1 MKFLKTYKM
10 PNTIRLPR
18 GKRPT
23 RAAAATAQA
32 INNIISGSKQN
43 VAPALGKGPK
53 AAAKATPAIAGPSRA
68 GPSRMAR
75 PKPSGRVESKK

>member
-43 VAPALGKGPK
+43 VAPALRKGPK
-53 AAAKATPAIAGPSRA
+53 AAAKAAAIAGPSRA

-75 PKPSGRVESKK
+75 PKPLGRVESKK